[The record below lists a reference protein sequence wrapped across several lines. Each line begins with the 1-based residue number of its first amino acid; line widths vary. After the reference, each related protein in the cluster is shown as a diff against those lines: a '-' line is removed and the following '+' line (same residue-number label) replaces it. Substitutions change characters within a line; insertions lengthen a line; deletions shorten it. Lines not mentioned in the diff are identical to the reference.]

1 MLKELSSL
9 LCSLFVPRR
18 SGIGGGRTIYGIEA
32 SSIGIPDYSSYIT
45 VNIPDGTSP
54 TYTAK
59 GSYTVPYDAL
69 VTATSIDPQQ
79 GLSGAGVALSV
90 ASNDQPPTIICCVR
104 RELYN
109 NTIFVI
115 AKKGDV
121 VTYSLTS
128 TGNYLRIYKLLPV

>member
-1 MLKELSSL
+1 MYHVDLGS
-9 LCSLFVPRR
+9 
-18 SGIGGGRTIYGIEA
+18 GGGRTIYGIEV

-69 VTATSIDPQQ
+69 VTATSTDPQQ
-79 GLSGAGVALSV
+79 GVSGAGVALSV

>member
-1 MLKELSSL
+1 MLKELASL

-18 SGIGGGRTIYGIEA
+18 AVIGGGRIIYGIEA

-45 VNIPDGTSP
+45 VKIPDGTDP
-54 TYTAK
+54 TYTAQ

-69 VTATSIDPQQ
+69 VTATSTDSRQ
-79 GLSGAGVALSV
+79 GVSSASVALSM
-90 ASNDQPPTIICCVR
+90 ASNGQPPSIICCVR

-109 NTIFVI
+109 NTIYVF

>member
-1 MLKELSSL
+1 MYHVDLGS
-9 LCSLFVPRR
+9 
-18 SGIGGGRTIYGIEA
+18 GGGRTIYGIEA

-69 VTATSIDPQQ
+69 VTATSTDPQQ
-79 GLSGAGVALSV
+79 GVSGAGVALSV

>member
-1 MLKELSSL
+1 MK
-9 LCSLFVPRR
+9 
-18 SGIGGGRTIYGIEA
+18 
-32 SSIGIPDYSSYIT
+32 
-45 VNIPDGTSP
+45 IPDGTAP
-54 TYTAK
+54 TYTAQ

-69 VTATSIDPQQ
+69 VTATSTDSHQ

-90 ASNDQPPTIICCVR
+90 ASNGQPSSLICCVR

-109 NTIFVI
+109 NTIYVI

-128 TGNYLRIYKLLPV
+128 TGNFLRIYKLLPV